1 MRCPLNDFQTCL
13 GDECEWYIKNE
24 GYCAVALLAKSSKSL
39 DEISL
44 FVQAIKDDNRNPI
57 FRS

>member
-1 MRCPLNDFQTCL
+1 MKCPLNDFQSCL

-24 GYCAVALLAKSSKSL
+24 GYCAVALLARSSRNL
-39 DEISL
+39 DEISI
-44 FVQAIKDDNRNPI
+44 FIQAIKDDNRNRL